1 MPYKPNDYTLHP
13 MSMSVLGIIVTLK
26 HRQSSCYIAGMAKQS
41 SNSALKSSHTPM
53 MQQYL
58 KIKSEY
64 ADCLLFY
71 RMGDFYEMFFEDAV
85 EASKILD
92 ITLTK
97 RGKSGGDDIPM
108 AGVPWHQAETYL
120 SRLVA
125 AGRRVA
131 VCDQMEAPDG
141 SKGPVRREVVRVV
154 TAGTLTEAE
163 LLDQARSAA
172 LVACYRTGEKWGLAA
187 VDLSCGHWHLLEGSG
202 EARLQEQLA
211 IVSPAELL
219 LASDVEALIDAPVT
233 RCGDWSFSATV
244 ARQELERQFGVSDW
258 QALNLADHHEASAA
272 VGAVLVYLGQTQKCA
287 LAHLSLPVFIEQAE
301 GMRIDQRSRR
311 NLELYA
317 SLAGDPKAGMI
328 AVLDET
334 STPMGARKLRAWVDR
349 PLTELDQLRERQN
362 AVQSLCDDID
372 TLNGL
377 RSELSGVRDME
388 RMLTRIVL
396 GRSAPRDYRGLAEAL
411 LALPGLRKL
420 LGDRSGLFAG
430 ISGALQGLDTL
441 AAELN
446 RCIVDMPPQ
455 TFRDGGVIAP
465 GYDAEL
471 DRLRG
476 LATEAG
482 DWLRDYEAH
491 ERERTGLGNLRV
503 KYNKVFGYFIEIS
516 KAQAKD
522 APVDYVRKQTLVNAE
537 RFITDELH
545 SFESEILGARDA
557 AMEREDA
564 LMEML
569 RQQVATQAAPIQQAA
584 QAVAALDVITCFAY
598 LAQKHRYQRPEV
610 HAGRAMTIVGGRHPV
625 VERHLPDDATFVAN
639 DSHMD
644 MKSRRFMLLTGPNM
658 GGKSTYMRQVAWIV
672 WLAHTGCF
680 VPAEQA
686 RIPLTKRLFTRV
698 GAGDELASGRSTFMV
713 EMMETATILNQMEPR
728 SLVIIDE
735 IGRGTSTWD
744 GLAIAWSVAEC
755 LIGAKDVL
763 TLFATHYH
771 ELTELPDEYD
781 GAFNASVTVRE
792 WNGSVIFM
800 HQVIEDAAD
809 QSYGIAVA
817 QLAGLPRAVVKRA
830 REHLFRLEHG
840 SELAAETGK
849 VQLGLFAVAEK
860 RQQQEELERL
870 RLLHDKLAEA
880 DVDAMRPLDALTF
893 LDRLKNEVDES

>member
-1 MPYKPNDYTLHP
+1 
-13 MSMSVLGIIVTLK
+13 
-26 HRQSSCYIAGMAKQS
+26 MANKTGET
-41 SNSALKSSHTPM
+41 AHTPM

-108 AGVPWHQAETYL
+108 AGVPWHQAEVYL
-120 SRLVA
+120 AKLVA
-125 AGRRVA
+125 AGKRVA
-131 VCDQMEAPDG
+131 VCDQMEAPDN
-141 SKGPVRREVVRVV
+141 STKGPVRREVVRVV
-154 TAGTLTEAE
+154 TAGTITESE

-172 LVACYRTGEKWGLAA
+172 LVACYRNGECWGLAGI
-187 VDLSCGHWHLLEGSG
+187 DLSCGHWHLLEGTG
-202 EARLQEQLA
+202 EVRLQEQLA
-211 IVSPAELL
+211 ILAPAELL
-219 LASDVEALIDAPVT
+219 LMHSEEATADMQAGVPVS
-233 RCGDWSFSATV
+233 RPGDWSFSASV
-244 ARQELERQFGVSDW
+244 AREQLEQQFGVSDW
-258 QALNLADHHEASAA
+258 QSLNFDGHHEAAAA

-287 LAHLSLPVFIEQAE
+287 LEHLSLPVFIEQAE

-311 NLELYA
+311 NLELYC
-317 SLAGDPKAGMI
+317 SLAGDPKASMI

-349 PLTELDQLRERQN
+349 PLTNLDNLRERQD
-362 AVQSLCDDID
+362 AVQSLLDDTA
-372 TLNGL
+372 TLHEI
-377 RSELSGVRDME
+377 RSALSSGVRDME

-396 GRSAPRDYRGLAEAL
+396 GRATPRDFRGLADAL
-411 LALPGLRKL
+411 ISLPGFYEL
-420 LGDRSGLFAG
+420 LGDRSGLFAE
-430 ISGALQGLDTL
+430 ISLALHGLETL
-441 AAELN
+441 AGELA
-446 RCIVDMPPQ
+446 RAIVEAPPQ
-455 TFRDGGVIAP
+455 NFRDGGVIATA
-465 GYDAEL
+465 YDVEL
-471 DRLRG
+471 DRLRA
-476 LATEAG
+476 LAKDAG
-482 DWLRDYEAH
+482 DWLRDYEAR
-491 ERERTGLGNLRV
+491 ERERTGLANLRV

-516 KAQAKD
+516 KAQARD

-557 AMEREDA
+557 AMGREDT
-564 LMEML
+564 LMETL
-569 RQQVATQAAPIQQAA
+569 RQQVAAQAAAIQQAA
-584 QAVAALDVITCFAY
+584 QAVATLDVIACFSF
-598 LAQKHRYQRPEV
+598 LAQAHRYVRPDV
-610 HAGRAMTIVGGRHPV
+610 HGGRAMTLVGGRHPV
-625 VERHLPDDATFVAN
+625 VERHLLDDAAFVAN
-639 DSHMD
+639 DTHMD

-755 LIGAKDVL
+755 LIEAKDVL

-771 ELTELPDEYD
+771 ELTELPDEYPA
-781 GAFNASVTVRE
+781 AFNASVTVRE

-800 HQVIEDAAD
+800 HQVVEDAAD
-809 QSYGIAVA
+809 QSYGISVA

-849 VQLGLFAVAEK
+849 AQLGLFAVAEK
-860 RQQQEELERL
+860 RQQQLELEHL
-870 RLLHDKLAEA
+870 RQLHDKLAQA

-893 LDRLKNEVDES
+893 LDTLKKEADKL

>member
-1 MPYKPNDYTLHP
+1 
-13 MSMSVLGIIVTLK
+13 
-26 HRQSSCYIAGMAKQS
+26 
-41 SNSALKSSHTPM
+41 M

-71 RMGDFYEMFFEDAV
+71 RMGDFYEMFFDDAV

-108 AGVPWHQAETYL
+108 AGVPWHQAEIYL
-120 SRLVA
+120 AKLVA
-125 AGRRVA
+125 AGKRVA
-131 VCDQMEAPDG
+131 VCDQMEPPDG

-154 TAGTLTEAE
+154 TAGTITESE
-163 LLDQARSAA
+163 LLDQARSSA
-172 LVACYRTGEKWGLAA
+172 LVSCFRSNERWGLAA
-187 VDLSCGHWHLLEGSG
+187 VDLSCAQWYLSEGSG
-202 EARLQEQLA
+202 EARLQEQMAILA
-211 IVSPAELL
+211 PAEVLL
-219 LASDVEALIDAPVT
+219 MNSDDALADMPAGVPVT
-233 RCGDWSFSATV
+233 RCGDWSFSAAV
-244 ARQELERQFGVSDW
+244 AREQVEQQFGVSDW
-258 QALNLADHHEASAA
+258 QALNLDGHGEAAAA
-272 VGAVLVYLGQTQKCA
+272 VGAALVYLGQTQKCA
-287 LAHLSLPVFIEQAE
+287 LEHLSLPVFIDQDE
-301 GMRIDQRSRR
+301 GMRIDMRSRR
-311 NLELYA
+311 NLELYC

-334 STPMGARKLRAWVDR
+334 GTPMGARKLRAWVDR
-349 PLTELDQLRERQN
+349 PLTDLDSLRERQD
-362 AVQSLCDDID
+362 AVQSLLDDSD
-372 TLNGL
+372 TLDAL
-377 RSELSGVRDME
+377 RAKLSGVRDME

-396 GRSAPRDYRGLAEAL
+396 GRAAPRDFRGLAASL
-411 LALPGLRKL
+411 SALPALRQL
-420 LGDRSGLFAG
+420 LGDRSGLFAA
-430 ISGALQGLDTL
+430 ISAPLPGLDVL
-441 AAELN
+441 AEELAHA
-446 RCIVDMPPQ
+446 IVEMPPQ
-455 TFRDGGVIAP
+455 HFRDGGVIAAD
-465 GYDAEL
+465 YDAEL
-471 DRLRG
+471 DHLRG
-476 LATEAG
+476 LASEAG
-482 DWLRDYEAH
+482 DWLRDYEAR
-491 ERERTGLGNLRV
+491 ERERTGLANLRV

-557 AMEREDA
+557 AMGRENA
-564 LMEML
+564 LIESI
-569 RQQVATQAAPIQQAA
+569 RQQIAGQAALIQQAA
-584 QAVAALDVITCFAY
+584 QAVAMLDVIGCFAY
-598 LAQKHRYQRPEV
+598 LARSHSYVRPEV
-610 HAGRAMTIVGGRHPV
+610 HGGRAMTVVGGRHPV
-625 VERHLPDDATFVAN
+625 VERHLPDGTTFVAN
-639 DSHMD
+639 DTHMD
-644 MKSRRFMLLTGPNM
+644 LKSRQFMLLTGPNM

-728 SLVIIDE
+728 SLVIVDE

-755 LIGAKDVL
+755 LIEAKDVL

-771 ELTELPDEYD
+771 ELTELPDQYES
-781 GAFNASVTVRE
+781 AFNASVTVRE

-800 HQVIEDAAD
+800 HQVVEDAAD

-817 QLAGLPRAVVKRA
+817 QLAGLPRKVVKRA

-870 RLLHDKLAEA
+870 RQLHDKLAEL
-880 DVDAMRPLDALTF
+880 DVDSMRPLDALTW
-893 LDRLKNEVDES
+893 LDRLKKEVDER

>member
-1 MPYKPNDYTLHP
+1 MAQKSANNSPN
-13 MSMSVLGIIVTLK
+13 S
-26 HRQSSCYIAGMAKQS
+26 Q
-41 SNSALKSSHTPM
+41 HTPM

-58 KIKSEY
+58 KIRSEY

-71 RMGDFYEMFFEDAV
+71 RMGDFYEMFFDDAV
-85 EASKILD
+85 AASKILD

-108 AGVPWHQAETYL
+108 AGVPWHQAEVYL
-120 SRLVA
+120 AKLVA
-125 AGRRVA
+125 AGMRVA
-131 VCDQMEAPDG
+131 VCDQMEAPGD

-154 TAGTLTEAE
+154 TAGTITEAA
-163 LLDQARSAA
+163 LLDQTRSAA
-172 LVACYRTGEKWGLAA
+172 LVACFRNDQRWGLAA
-187 VDLSCGHWHLLEGSG
+187 VDLSCGHWHLLEGQG

-211 IVSPAELL
+211 ILAPAELL
-219 LASDVEALIDAPVT
+219 LMHAEGALMDVPVT
-233 RCGDWSFSATV
+233 RCGDWSFSAAV
-244 ARQELERQFGVSDW
+244 ARDQLEQQFGVSDW
-258 QALNLADHHEASAA
+258 QALNLDSHHEVAAA

-287 LAHLSLPVFIEQAE
+287 LAHLSLPVFIEQTG
-301 GMRIDQRSRR
+301 GMHIDMRSRR
-311 NLELYA
+311 NLELYC
-317 SLAGDPKAGMI
+317 SLAGDPKAGMV
-328 AVLDET
+328 AALDET
-334 STPMGARKLRAWVDR
+334 NTPMGARKLRAWLDR
-349 PLTELDQLRERQN
+349 PLTDLDRLSERQN
-362 AVQSLCDDID
+362 AVQSLLDDTE
-372 TLNGL
+372 TLLAL
-377 RSELSGVRDME
+377 RCLLSGVRDME

-396 GRSAPRDYRGLAEAL
+396 GRAIPRDFRGLSDAL
-411 LALPGLRKL
+411 LALPELARAL
-420 LGDRSGLFAG
+420 VERSGLFAE
-430 ISGALQGLDTL
+430 ISKALQGLEAL
-441 AAELN
+441 AGELA
-446 RCIVDMPPQ
+446 RAIVENPPQ
-455 TFRDGGVIAP
+455 NFRDGGVIAA
-465 GYDAEL
+465 GYDDEL

-476 LATEAG
+476 LAKDAG
-482 DWLRDYEAH
+482 DWLRDYEAR
-491 ERERTGLGNLRV
+491 ERERTGLANLRV

-557 AMEREDA
+557 AMEREGA
-564 LMEML
+564 LVEAL
-569 RQQVATQAAPIQQAA
+569 RQQVAAHAAAIQQAA
-584 QAVAALDVITCFAY
+584 QAVATLDVISCFSY
-598 LAQKHRYQRPEV
+598 LALTHRYVRPEV
-610 HAGRAMTIVGGRHPV
+610 HAGRAMKVVAGRHPV
-625 VERHLPDDATFVAN
+625 VERHLADDATFVAN
-639 DSHMD
+639 DTHMD
-644 MKSRRFMLLTGPNM
+644 LKSRRFMLLTGPNM

-755 LIGAKDVL
+755 LIEAKDVL

-781 GAFNASVTVRE
+781 AAFNASVTVRE

-800 HQVIEDAAD
+800 HQVVEDAAD
-809 QSYGIAVA
+809 QSYGISVA

-849 VQLGLFAVAEK
+849 AQLGLFAVAEK

-870 RLLHDKLAEA
+870 RQLHDKLAQA
-880 DVDAMRPLDALTF
+880 DVDVMRPLDALTF
-893 LDRLKNEVDES
+893 LDTLKKEVDEI

>member
-1 MPYKPNDYTLHP
+1 
-13 MSMSVLGIIVTLK
+13 
-26 HRQSSCYIAGMAKQS
+26 
-41 SNSALKSSHTPM
+41 M

-58 KIKSEY
+58 KIKSENT
-64 ADCLLFY
+64 DCLLFY

-97 RGKSGGDDIPM
+97 RGKSGGEDIPM
-108 AGVPWHQAETYL
+108 AGVPWHQAENYL
-120 SRLVA
+120 AKLVA
-125 AGRRVA
+125 AGKRVA
-131 VCDQMEAPDG
+131 VCDQMEPPDG

-154 TAGTLTEAE
+154 TAGTITESE
-163 LLDQARSAA
+163 LLDHARSAP
-172 LVACYRTGEKWGLAA
+172 LVACFRDNERWGLAA
-187 VDLSCGHWHLLEGSG
+187 VDLSCGQWQLLEGAG
-202 EARLQEQLA
+202 ETRLQEQLA
-211 IVSPAELL
+211 ILAPAELL
-219 LASDVEALIDAPVT
+219 LMNAEESVPGVAVT
-233 RCGDWSFSATV
+233 RPGDWSFSAAV
-244 ARQELERQFGVSDW
+244 AHEQLQQQFGLSEW
-258 QALNLADHHEASAA
+258 QSLNLEDHHEAAAA
-272 VGAVLVYLGQTQKCA
+272 VGAVLVYLQQTQKCA
-287 LAHLSLPVFIEQAE
+287 LEHLSLPVFVEQAE
-301 GMRIDQRSRR
+301 SMRIDQRSRR
-311 NLELYA
+311 NLELYC

-334 STPMGARKLRAWVDR
+334 GTPMGARKLRAWIDR
-349 PLTELDQLRERQN
+349 PLTDLDCIRQRQN
-362 AVQSLCDDID
+362 AVQSLMDDTE
-372 TLNGL
+372 TLKAL
-377 RSELSGVRDME
+377 RARLSGVRDME

-396 GRSAPRDYRGLAEAL
+396 GRAAPRDFRGMAEAL
-411 LALPGLRKL
+411 LALPSLHRL
-420 LGDRSGLFAG
+420 LGDRSGLLG
-430 ISGALQGLDTL
+430 DIRDRLQGLEAL
-441 AAELN
+441 AEVLDCAIIE
-446 RCIVDMPPQ
+446 MPPQ
-455 TFRDGGVIAP
+455 HFRDGGVIAAA
-465 GYDAEL
+465 YDAEL

-476 LATEAG
+476 LAKDAG
-482 DWLRDYEAH
+482 DWLRDYEAR
-491 ERERTGLGNLRV
+491 ERERTGLANLRV

-545 SFESEILGARDA
+545 RFEAEILGARDA
-557 AMEREDA
+557 ALQREEA
-564 LMEML
+564 LLEAV
-569 RQQVATQAAPIQQAA
+569 RQQVAGQAAAIQRAA
-584 QAVAALDVITCFAY
+584 QAVARLDVIGCFAH
-598 LAQKHRYQRPEV
+598 LAQTHRYVRPDV
-610 HAGRAMTIVGGRHPV
+610 HGGRALKVVGGRHPV
-625 VERHLPDDATFVAN
+625 VERHLPDDAAFVAN
-639 DSHMD
+639 DTHMD

-686 RIPLTKRLFTRV
+686 RIPLTRRLFTRV

-755 LIGAKDVL
+755 LIKAADVL

-771 ELTELPDEYD
+771 ELTELPDEYEV
-781 GAFNASVTVRE
+781 AFNASVTVRE

-800 HQVIEDAAD
+800 HQVVEDAAD

-817 QLAGLPRAVVKRA
+817 QLAGLPRHVVKRA

-849 VQLGLFAVAEK
+849 VQLGLFAAAEK
-860 RQQQEELERL
+860 RRQQNELERL
-870 RLLHDKLAEA
+870 RSLHDKLAQL
-880 DVDAMRPLDALTF
+880 DVDAMRPLDALAW
-893 LDRLKNEVDES
+893 LDRLKQEVAEQ